1 MVRILRNKSLTLSG
15 LELNIKKCLCA
26 LQSISNASIEND
38 AWHKI
43 IKRLFSYKEKI
54 LFIYFFLGSKGIG
67 VKRIVIL

>member
-43 IKRLFSYKEKI
+43 IIQSFFFI
-54 LFIYFFLGSKGIG
+54 LFFFFWKQRNWG
-67 VKRIVIL
+67 

>member
-43 IKRLFSYKEKI
+43 IIQSFFFI
-54 LFIYFFLGSKGIG
+54 LFFFFGSKGIG